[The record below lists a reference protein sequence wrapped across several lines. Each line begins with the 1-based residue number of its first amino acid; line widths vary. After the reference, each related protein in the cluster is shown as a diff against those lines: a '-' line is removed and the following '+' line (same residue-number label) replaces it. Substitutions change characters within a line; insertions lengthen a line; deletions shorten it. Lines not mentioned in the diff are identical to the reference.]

1 MKYGLIAER
10 IGHSFSPEIHAHL
23 DTRDYELCA
32 VAPSELDAFLKKRDF
47 AAINVTIPYKEAVI
61 PYLHEIS
68 PQAAQIGAV
77 NTVVNRDGKLYGY
90 NTDFIGMKALADRI
104 GIEFSGK
111 KVLICGTGGTSKTAR
126 AVAMDGGAR
135 EIVVVSRTEREGAVT
150 YEEAYELH
158 ADAEILIN
166 TTPVGMFPNCDG
178 APVDLK
184 RLKKVRRVLDAVYN
198 PLRTDLVLQA
208 KKRGIRAE
216 GGLYMLVAQGVAAS
230 EIFTGRKY
238 PPEMLEKIYEQ
249 LLAKRENIVLVG
261 MPACGKSTIGAALA
275 AALGRELYDLDAE
288 IIADAGMPISD
299 IFAREGEAGFRDTET
314 RVLREKV
321 APLTGAVV
329 ATGGG
334 AVLRDENLHL
344 LRRNGRLIFLDRP
357 LDQLLPT
364 EDRPLASSADKIRA
378 LYSARIHRYRACAD
392 EIIRTDGVV
401 EHAVDA
407 ILKKEK
413 NKMKILVLN
422 GPNLNMLGIRE
433 PDIYGRETYDDLCA
447 KINAYAAEKGIEVE
461 NFQSNHEGALIDKIQ
476 EAYFAKVDGI
486 VINAG
491 AYTHT
496 SIALR
501 DALNSVLI
509 PAVEV
514 HISKVHEREYF
525 RRVSYIRDACF
536 MLINGK
542 GTDGYLQAIDALIEK
557 CENK

>member
-10 IGHSFSPEIHAHL
+10 IGHSFSPEIHAML
-23 DTRDYELCA
+23 DTHEYELCA
-32 VAPSELDAFLKKRDF
+32 IAPSELDGFMKKRDF

-61 PYLHEIS
+61 PYLDEIS
-68 PQAAQIGAV
+68 PQAAEIGAV
-77 NTVVNRDGKLYGY
+77 NTIVNRDGKLYGY
-90 NTDFIGMKALADRI
+90 NTDFFGMKELANKI

-126 AVAMDGGAR
+126 AVARDGGAR
-135 EIVVVSRTEREGAVT
+135 EIVVLSRTARGGTLT

-178 APVDLK
+178 APVDLAK
-184 RLKKVRRVLDAVYN
+184 LPRVRRVLDAVYN

-238 PPEMLEKIYEQ
+238 PAETLDGIYAKI
-249 LLAKRENIVLVG
+249 LARRENIVLVG
-261 MPACGKSTIGAALA
+261 MPACGKSTIGASLA
-275 AALGRELYDLDAE
+275 AELGRELYDLDAE
-288 IIADAGMPISD
+288 IIADRGMPISD
-299 IFAREGEAGFRDTET
+299 IFAKEGEAGFRDTET
-314 RVLREKV
+314 RVLRRRV
-321 APLTGAVV
+321 SPLTGAVI

-334 AVLRDENLHL
+334 AILRDENLRL

-357 LDQLLPT
+357 LEQLLPT
-364 EDRPLASSADKIRA
+364 EDRPLASSAEKIRA
-378 LYSARIHRYRACAD
+378 LYAARINRYRACAD

-401 EHAVDA
+401 SHAVDA

-413 NKMKILVLN
+413 NNMKILVLN

-461 NFQSNHEGALIDKIQ
+461 NYQSNHEGALVDKIQ

-525 RRVSYIRDACF
+525 RRVSYIRDSCF

-557 CENK
+557 CAK